1 MSYPHLPFQKTQ
13 TIMKPLALWL
23 ISALGFGLAA
33 SPAWVGPA
41 IAQEDVSESVSESVD
56 VVTLCGEAALNL
68 TTELATLPADQA
80 AKLDDLLRQM
90 VTTAGTA
97 AAGILPS
104 PGLVLWVETPTG
116 GYWRAV
122 GVADVDSCEPL
133 QPTAPFQIGSNTK
146 MMTALII
153 FQLQEEGVLSID
165 DPLSDWLPDIAS
177 RLPYGDEIII
187 AQLLT
192 HTSGLW
198 DYVDGTPGEQDGLFW
213 QGMADPQLFTQD
225 FTPQELID
233 YAIAN
238 GTPNY
243 APGTPGSWLE
253 PTGGWSYTNTGYV
266 LLGMIIE
273 TATGQT
279 LEANYRSRVWDE
291 AGMTQTYLQTG
302 VPTPEERA
310 QLPHGY
316 LAPPFD
322 QDTSEFNLSQAWAAG
337 AVVSTAPDMA
347 RFVQRLFEND
357 YFTQPGTLSQM
368 LTPSPSTTGWTADYF
383 YGYGVF
389 VKAGLLGH
397 GGQTLA
403 FESDIGYDPESGT
416 TIVIWGNSSSNF
428 AGSEAAVVMEIVR
441 GESAA
446 IAPTDLILRDEN

>member
-1 MSYPHLPFQKTQ
+1 MQKT
-13 TIMKPLALWL
+13 ISPWRRWL
-23 ISALGFGLAA
+23 IAAVGWGLAI
-33 SPAWVGPA
+33 SSTGGSA
-41 IAQEDVSESVSESVD
+41 IAQADIPEAMTESVD

-68 TTELATLPADQA
+68 TTELVTLPDDQA
-80 AKLDDLLRQM
+80 AKLDDLLKQM
-90 VTTAGTA
+90 ITTAGTA
-97 AAGILPS
+97 AAGIPPA
-104 PGLVLWVETPTG
+104 PGFVLWVETPTG
-116 GYWRAV
+116 AYWRAV
-122 GVADVDSCEPL
+122 GVADVTSCEPL

-146 MMTALII
+146 MMTAMII
-153 FQLQEEGVLSID
+153 FQLQEEGVLSIA
-165 DPLSDWLPDIAS
+165 DPISDWLPTIAAQ
-177 RLPYGDEIII
+177 LPYGDDITI

-213 QGMADPQLFTQD
+213 AGLADPRISTRD
-225 FTPQELID
+225 FYPVELID

-243 APGTPGSWLE
+243 APGTPGSFID
-253 PTGGWSYTNTGYV
+253 PTGGWQYTNTGYV

-273 TATGQT
+273 LATGQS
-279 LEANYRSRVWDE
+279 LEDNYRSRVWSE
-291 AGMTQTYLQTG
+291 AGMTQTYLQTST
-302 VPTPEERA
+302 PTPAERA

-316 LAPPFD
+316 LTPPFE

-337 AVVSTAPDMA
+337 AVVSTPPDMA
-347 RFVQRLFEND
+347 RFVQRLFED
-357 YFTQPGTLSQM
+357 DFFTQSGTLSQM
-368 LTPSPSTTGWTADYF
+368 LTPSPNTTGWTADYF

-428 AGSEAAVVMEIVR
+428 AGSGAAVVMEIVR

-446 IAPTDLILRDEN
+446 IAPTDLVLRDEN